1 MLRDHAVLN
10 SPIPLDLKATQ
21 RIPVPV
27 AWSSVI
33 KDSEIEVLP
42 LIDEPQTNASP
53 GWCTYVTEHNQ
64 VPELEPILGGVNA
77 KTPTAGAVW
86 RQGHLMHFGF
96 EESPAQLNANGRAL
110 LVNSICYI
118 AQFVED
124 RPNVYTPSVFY
135 SKKRILA
142 RDLIGRMAADPSRD
156 LDRYLSAYLAPSLYA
171 ETKGLSHADLAA
183 WFVKAE
189 PFITIDDAGKFIID
203 GDAEGLGVLPAKI
216 EFFESVLSMLEQPG
230 VDHATAKALLKRY
243 APGGPV
249 VELTVASDQWVAE
262 WRQWLGENR
271 DYLFF
276 SDSGGFRWYID
287 RLAKRKQVPT
297 EGLRM
302 QDRATK
308 SAAPPPG
315 EPSEQEP
322 VSVQVSL
329 LPSQVSPGETSSLV
343 VQVKVAR
350 GWHIYGRQPHRGV
363 AVPTKLEVKLPAGI
377 ELAGDWIA
385 DDAVSDPASGGASV
399 YRNQVVFRQRL
410 RVSPSATLPSSSP
423 GEHTLAVK
431 LIYQVCDEEICSPPQ
446 VQEHSTELRVR

>member
-1 MLRDHAVLN
+1 VLRDHAVLN
-10 SPIPLDLKATQ
+10 SPIPLDLKATKL
-21 RIPVPV
+21 IPVPA

-42 LIDEPQTNASP
+42 LIDEPQPNAYP

-124 RPNVYTPSVFY
+124 RPNVDTPSVFY
-135 SKKRILA
+135 SKKRIMA
-142 RDLIGRMAADPSRD
+142 RDVIGRLAADPSRD
-156 LDRYLSAYLAPSLYA
+156 LDRYLSAYLAPKLYDDL
-171 ETKGLSHADLAA
+171 KGFSREELTT
-183 WFVKAE
+183 WFVKTE
-189 PFITIDDAGKFIID
+189 PYITIDDVGKFVID
-203 GDAEGLGVLPAKI
+203 LDAERLGLMPAKI
-216 EFFESVLSMLEQPG
+216 EFFESVLAMLEQPDA
-230 VDHATAKALLKRY
+230 DHSTAKTLLKRY
-243 APGGPV
+243 APDGPAGEV
-249 VELTVASDQWVAE
+249 TSADDSFVAE
-262 WRQWLGENR
+262 WRQWLRENR

-297 EGLRM
+297 DGLRM

-308 SAAPPPG
+308 LTAPSPG

-322 VSVQVSL
+322 VSVQVTM
-329 LPSQVSPGETSSLV
+329 LPSQVSPGETSSMV
-343 VQVKVAR
+343 VQVTVAR
-350 GWHIYGRQPHRGV
+350 GWHIYGLQPQQRV
-363 AVPTKLEVKLPAGI
+363 AVPTQLEVKLPDGV

-385 DDAVSDPASGGASV
+385 DDAVADPASGGASI
-399 YRNQVVFRQRL
+399 YRDQVVFRQRL
-410 RVSPSATLPSSSP
+410 RVTPSASQ
-423 GEHTLAVK
+423 GEPTLAVK
-431 LIYQVCDEEICSPPQ
+431 LIYQVCDDEICSPRQ
-446 VQEHSTELRVR
+446 VQEHCTELRVR

>member
-42 LIDEPQTNASP
+42 LIDEPQPNASP

-135 SKKRILA
+135 SKKRIMA
-142 RDLIGRMAADPSRD
+142 RDLIGRLASDPSRD

-183 WFVKAE
+183 WFAKAE
-189 PFITIDDAGKFIID
+189 PFITIDDEGKLIID
-203 GDAEGLGVLPAKI
+203 RDAERLGVLPAKV
-216 EFFESVLSMLEQPG
+216 EFFESVMSILEQPG
-230 VDHATAKALLKRY
+230 ADHATAKALLKRY
-243 APGGPV
+243 APDGPAGEV
-249 VELTVASDQWVAE
+249 TSADEPFVAA

-287 RLAKRKQVPT
+287 RLAKLKQVPT
-297 EGLRM
+297 ERLRM

-308 SAAPPPG
+308 SAAAPPG

-322 VSVQVSL
+322 VSVQVGMM
-329 LPSQVSPGETSSLV
+329 PSQVSPGETSSLV

-363 AVPTKLEVKLPAGI
+363 AVPTKLEVKLPAGV
-377 ELAGDWIA
+377 EVAGDWIA
-385 DDAVSDPASGGASV
+385 DDAVVDPASGGASI

-410 RVSPSATLPSSSP
+410 RASPSATQ
-423 GEHTLAVK
+423 GEHTLSVK
-431 LIYQVCDEEICSPPQ
+431 LIYQVCDEAICSPQQ
-446 VQEHSTELRVR
+446 VQSHSTELRVR